1 MLGVTLVKLRTIEIV
16 TIGMCGALY
25 AGFGYLTYLGL
36 FTPVIGVVRFWPA
49 VIVPAVFATLFGPLV
64 GGLGAAIGIFISDM
78 LIHGDALLSIIV
90 GVPSNFL
97 MFYIIGLLARKKLSK
112 NVSQTGILL
121 GIASVISTL
130 LLLVFSPN
138 YLGEPTS
145 QLFVGISVVCTII
158 FFVIFQLYPN
168 WRSYEV
174 ASIIGLGVG
183 ALWIGV
189 GVWVFSKFFTIVTTG
204 ETNISLYA
212 ALGWFIWT
220 YFTEIPFLLLVVP
233 PILKAC
239 YLAFP
244 SLKPQ
249 ETVSTPQ
256 VPEND

>member
-1 MLGVTLVKLRTIEIV
+1 LVKLRTIEIV
-16 TIGMCGALY
+16 TIGICGALY
-25 AGFGYLTYLGL
+25 AGFGYATFLGI

-64 GGLGAAIGIFISDM
+64 GGIGAAIGIFISDI

-97 MFYIIGLLARKKLSK
+97 GFFIIGLLARKKLSRRI
-112 NVSQTGILL
+112 SLLGILL
-121 GIASVISTL
+121 GIVFVLSTVI
-130 LLLVFSPN
+130 LLVFSPN

-145 QLFVGISVVCTII
+145 QLFVGISVVCAILL
-158 FFVIFQLYPN
+158 FVIFQLSPT
-168 WRSYEV
+168 WRSYEI
-174 ASIIGLGVG
+174 ASVIGLGVG
-183 ALWIGV
+183 ALWIGL
-189 GVWVFSKFFTIVTTG
+189 GVWVFSQFFTIITTG

-220 YFTEIPFLLLVVP
+220 YFTEIPFLLLAVP

-244 SLKPQ
+244 SLEPQ
-249 ETVSTPQ
+249 EEESTFS
-256 VPEND
+256 NW